1 MGATGTPRRLSR
13 LAPSRGATREG
24 GERGR
29 LDARPCRRHASARR
43 RPERAQRRHQGSA
56 VRIAA
61 RRALARSRP
70 RRAPGEPRRGRS
82 AARRCRAL
90 FRRRHGDSRP
100 GPSDGHRDRRPA
112 RARAERAREE
122 LPAHPVPAR
131 ERPPL
136 RRDESPR
143 APEPSRRVRS
153 APPVARRSSHL
164 GSLTRLGVMGKRV
177 LIVGGVAGGASC
189 AARLRRLD
197 DTAEIVVFD
206 RGPHVSFANCGL
218 PYFVGDVITDERK
231 LLIATRELFRQRF
244 DIAVRTRHEVTA
256 IDRARR
262 TIAVTAV
269 EAGPGR
275 EGRYDALGLSP
286 AAAPIRPPMPGIEL
300 PGIFAVRTIPDSVGI
315 RTWIARRRPQRALVV
330 GGGFIGLEMAENL
343 VHRGLGVT
351 VLEKLPQ
358 VMPPLDPEMA
368 EPVRRHLID
377 QGVMVRVGDGLVRF
391 EPAGEGIAAITEA
404 GARLVS
410 ELVILSIGVRPE
422 TGLARQAG
430 LPLGPRGGIL
440 VDAQMRT
447 ADPAIWAMGDAV
459 EVRDVVTG
467 QEVILPL
474 AGPANRQGRVAAES
488 ICGRPREFRGVQATA
503 VVGVMGLTVASTG
516 ASEKGLRRAGVS
528 NFQVVYLHPG
538 HHAGYY
544 PGARPIHLKLLFS
557 VPEGRVLGVQAVGL
571 EGVEKRVDV
580 IATMIQMG
588 GTVRDLAEAELCY
601 APQFGA
607 AKDPVNLAGMI
618 ATNHLNGDMP
628 LADWRRL
635 GAGEQLLV
643 DVREPEEFAAGHIPG
658 AVNMPLT
665 GLRERFAELPRDRP
679 LALYC
684 QVGQRG
690 YYAARFLLQH
700 GYQAANL
707 SGGWTT
713 YRALEPTA
721 S

>member
-1 MGATGTPRRLSR
+1 MR
-13 LAPSRGATREG
+13 
-24 GERGR
+24 
-29 LDARPCRRHASARR
+29 
-43 RPERAQRRHQGSA
+43 
-56 VRIAA
+56 
-61 RRALARSRP
+61 
-70 RRAPGEPRRGRS
+70 
-82 AARRCRAL
+82 
-90 FRRRHGDSRP
+90 
-100 GPSDGHRDRRPA
+100 
-112 RARAERAREE
+112 
-122 LPAHPVPAR
+122 
-131 ERPPL
+131 
-136 RRDESPR
+136 
-143 APEPSRRVRS
+143 
-153 APPVARRSSHL
+153 
-164 GSLTRLGVMGKRV
+164 KRV

-197 DTAEIVVFD
+197 ETAEIVMFD

-218 PYFVGDVITDERK
+218 PYFVGDVITEERK
-231 LLIATRELFRQRF
+231 LLVATSELFRERF

-262 TIAVTAV
+262 TIAVKDLA
-269 EAGPGR
+269 AGVVR
-275 EGRYDALGLSP
+275 EEPYDALVLSP
-286 AAAPIRPPMPGIEL
+286 GAAPIRPSMPGVDL
-300 PGIFAVRTIPDSVGI
+300 PGIFAVRTIADSVGI
-315 RTWIARRRPQRALVV
+315 RTWIAQRRPRGALVV

-343 VHRGLGVT
+343 AHRGLAVT

-368 EPVRRHLID
+368 EPVRRHLVD
-377 QGVMVRVGDGLVRF
+377 RGVTVHLGDGLARF
-391 EPAGEGIAAITEA
+391 AGEGERIVAITESGIHLTA
-404 GARLVS
+404 D
-410 ELVILSIGVRPE
+410 LVILALGVRPE
-422 TGLARQAG
+422 TGLARDAE

-488 ICGRPREFRGVQATA
+488 ICGRSREFRGVQATA
-503 VVGVMGLTVASTG
+503 VVGVFDLTVASTG
-516 ASEKGLRRAGVS
+516 ASEKGLRRAGVTS
-528 NFQVVYLHPG
+528 FEVVYLHPG

-544 PGARPIHLKLLFS
+544 PGAKPIHLKLLFA
-557 VPEGRVLGVQAVGL
+557 VPDGRVLGAQAVGL

-580 IATMIQMG
+580 IAAMIQMS

-618 ATNHLNGDMP
+618 ASNHLDGDMP
-628 LADWRRL
+628 LADWGRL
-635 GAGEQLLV
+635 GADGQVVV
-643 DVREPEEFAAGHIPG
+643 DVREPDEFAAGHVGG
-658 AVNMPLT
+658 AVNLPLSQ
-665 GLRERFAELPRDRP
+665 LRGRHHELPRNRP
-679 LALYC
+679 LAVYC

-690 YYAARFLLQH
+690 YYAVRFLLQH

-713 YRALEPTA
+713 YEALRAAGAVAPA
-721 S
+721 VG